1 MRIVLG
7 LVDKNAYNGSYR
19 TNPFYFKHHNFTQVG
34 VCVDG
39 EQIPRKPLFLNFDAA
54 GGQNVIA
61 GYQSLPVSG
70 MVLSLITA
78 LVTPYSHLIW
88 PQITAREIIFSLY
101 NKETCAWSFISRK
114 HSPTRL
120 TLSSTLNFKTWLRST
135 QTETFSTS
143 TQITNGHHSTNPYFE
158 RG

>member
-7 LVDKNAYNGSYR
+7 LVDTDAYNGSYR
-19 TNPFYFKHHNFTQVG
+19 TNPFFFKHHNLTQVG
-34 VCVDG
+34 VCVDE

-78 LVTPYSHLIW
+78 LVIPYSHLI
-88 PQITAREIIFSLY
+88 
-101 NKETCAWSFISRK
+101 
-114 HSPTRL
+114 
-120 TLSSTLNFKTWLRST
+120 
-135 QTETFSTS
+135 
-143 TQITNGHHSTNPYFE
+143 
-158 RG
+158 